1 MNAEYGKAFNLVEM
15 QRIPNSTFNAG
26 QTEVG
31 EGLSHLKIPYLYRYW
46 QRCWLKLKQ
55 PAKKSLEQNDEWD
68 LENTLLAGLGLNIL
82 ETSRF
87 VHSAAHT
94 GFDSFEKWVIETNG
108 GVIEEARLAR
118 LRDALAGEPVASA
131 AGCLDDVMGLTAEQ
145 LAFWDEYG
153 YVVVPNAVAA
163 SDRDAAAA
171 AIYSFLDAN
180 PGDPESWYGN
190 KYGLTIWVP
199 LLRHPAFLA
208 NRQAPRLVKVF
219 AQLWGRE
226 DLWATVDQGGFNPPE
241 NGRWKFP
248 GPHVHWDASLA
259 TPHCFGV
266 QGILYLTD
274 TPPDQGAFSC
284 IPGFHRSLQQWLNG
298 LPPSEDP
305 RQAILRH
312 PGLIPIAG
320 EAGDLVLWHQSLPH
334 GSSPNRGYKPRVV
347 QYIALR
353 PTRWES
359 AAEWK

>member
-1 MNAEYGKAFNLVEM
+1 MNAEYRKAFDLIEVETT
-15 QRIPNSTFNAG
+15 PNSTFNPGQPEAG
-26 QTEVG
+26 ECPSR
-31 EGLSHLKIPYLYRYW
+31 LNLPYLHRYW
-46 QRCWLKLKQ
+46 QRCWSKLKE
-55 PAKKSLEQNDEWD
+55 PAKNSLEQNYEWD
-68 LENTLLAGLGLNIL
+68 QENTLLAGLGLNIL
-82 ETSRF
+82 ETTRF

-94 GFDSFEKWVIETNG
+94 GFDSFEAWVIETNG
-108 GVIEEARLAR
+108 GAIEESRLAR
-118 LRDALAGEPVASA
+118 LRNALAGKSVASA
-131 AGCLDDVMGLTAEQ
+131 AGSLDDVMGLTAEQ
-145 LAFWDEYG
+145 LAFWDEHG

-163 SDRDAAAA
+163 GDREAAAA
-171 AIYSFLDAN
+171 AIYRFLDAN
-180 PGDPESWYGN
+180 PHDPESWYGN

-208 NRQAPRLVKVF
+208 NRQAPRLVKAF

-241 NGRWKFP
+241 NDRWKFP

-259 TPHCFGV
+259 PPHCFGV

-284 IPGFHRSLQQWLNG
+284 IPGFHRSLPQWLND

-305 RQAILRH
+305 RRAILQH

-320 EAGDLVLWHQSLPH
+320 NAGDLVLWHQSLPH
-334 GSSPNRGYKPRVV
+334 GSSPNRGSKPRVV
-347 QYIALR
+347 QYISLR